1 MLIHL
6 NTNLN
11 RQVAKNNFNHAKS
24 ILFSTV
30 LYDLPEGKLCINK
43 CSHIILKIKG
53 LKHNLEN
60 TYLAI
65 IWLRFIVL
73 NTGRHAKNS

>member
-11 RQVAKNNFNHAKS
+11 RQDAKNNSNHSKS
-24 ILFSTV
+24 ILCSTV
-30 LYDLPEGKLCINK
+30 LYNLPERKLCINK

-53 LKHNLEN
+53 LKNNLRN
-60 TYLAI
+60 T
-65 IWLRFIVL
+65 
-73 NTGRHAKNS
+73 